1 MAIREVWEQYKKQ
14 RDGDHF
20 TDNASFVFVP
30 TASGA
35 RGYDAVRQF
44 LSTAYDSRII
54 SVKEKVI
61 IQTIGENSV
70 VEESETTINFISG
83 DGAWLVP
90 GVDSRYTIENQVVI
104 PTITSASF
112 EGDRISSIRVYWDQA
127 SALKQLRLISDKNS
141 WPIVSDRQVD
151 AIRDISSAHLNPF
164 GKTDHLSAGIG
175 KMNLNQ
181 PAGRRP
187 VHTSSRVNQPG
198 GTGGKSTIFDD
209 MRSDAHEDIVQRGKR
224 HTSRVNQPGGT
235 GGKTSSLFGDSDT
248 TSEDNTNRRFNSNK
262 NVSQFS
268 IGGDDDSQ
276 HDTSSITGSSRR
288 RGKSQFESSVEL
300 GDDGGNP
307 PPQRSSVKPSSR
319 ILRPPGGG
327 GSQFTFG

>member
-1 MAIREVWEQYKKQ
+1 MAIGEVWEQYKKQ

-175 KMNLNQ
+175 KMNLTQ

-209 MRSDAHEDIVQRGKR
+209 MRSDAHE
-224 HTSRVNQPGGT
+224 
-235 GGKTSSLFGDSDT
+235 
-248 TSEDNTNRRFNSNK
+248 
-262 NVSQFS
+262 
-268 IGGDDDSQ
+268 
-276 HDTSSITGSSRR
+276 
-288 RGKSQFESSVEL
+288 ES
-300 GDDGGNP
+300 
-307 PPQRSSVKPSSR
+307 K
-319 ILRPPGGG
+319 
-327 GSQFTFG
+327 

>member
-104 PTITSASF
+104 PTV
-112 EGDRISSIRVYWDQA
+112 SSM
-127 SALKQLRLISDKNS
+127 LRL
-141 WPIVSDRQVD
+141 
-151 AIRDISSAHLNPF
+151 L
-164 GKTDHLSAGIG
+164 LC
-175 KMNLNQ
+175 
-181 PAGRRP
+181 
-187 VHTSSRVNQPG
+187 
-198 GTGGKSTIFDD
+198 STY
-209 MRSDAHEDIVQRGKR
+209 
-224 HTSRVNQPGGT
+224 
-235 GGKTSSLFGDSDT
+235 
-248 TSEDNTNRRFNSNK
+248 
-262 NVSQFS
+262 
-268 IGGDDDSQ
+268 
-276 HDTSSITGSSRR
+276 
-288 RGKSQFESSVEL
+288 
-300 GDDGGNP
+300 
-307 PPQRSSVKPSSR
+307 
-319 ILRPPGGG
+319 
-327 GSQFTFG
+327 